1 MNMENTEKNFRSG
14 FVAIIGRSN
23 AGKSTLLNRL
33 TGEKIAI
40 VSPKP
45 QTTRN
50 KIAGILTTPGYQ
62 IVFEDTPGIFRGK
75 GGLFQYMKR
84 SWEAAAEDTDAIV
97 FVIDGTKPFRSS
109 DFELL
114 AALEGKG
121 APVIAA
127 VNKTDAAK
135 KEEIV
140 PVLARLNELRF
151 LHEIIPISARKG
163 ENCDLLLE
171 KLVELLPEGCA
182 FYPED
187 EITDKSERFIAAEI
201 VREKI
206 LRNLDEEV
214 PHGVGINVTKYAFD
228 EARGLLEI
236 DAEIYCERDNH
247 KAILIGR
254 DGSMLRKIGA
264 SARGE
269 LEKSTGH
276 KVFLNLF
283 VKVRRDWR
291 DNDNYLRDL
300 GYNRKEV

>member
-1 MNMENTEKNFRSG
+1 MNMEKTEKNFRSG

>member
-1 MNMENTEKNFRSG
+1 MREEQKNFRSG

-50 KIAGILTTPGYQ
+50 KIAGILTTPAYQ
-62 IVFEDTPGIFRGK
+62 IVFEDTPGIYRGK

-97 FVIDGTKPFRSS
+97 FVIDGTKPLRASEFA
-109 DFELL
+109 LL
-114 AALEGKG
+114 ASLEGKG

-127 VNKTDAAK
+127 VNKTDTAR
-135 KEEIV
+135 KEDIF
-140 PVLARLNELRF
+140 PVLARLNELKF
-151 LHEIIPISARKG
+151 LSEVIPLSAKKG

-171 KLVELLPEGCA
+171 KLVSLLPEGCA

-187 EITDKSERFIAAEI
+187 EITDKSERFIAAEVI
-201 VREKI
+201 REKI
-206 LRNLDEEV
+206 LLNLDEEV
-214 PHGVGINVTKYAFD
+214 PHGVGINVVKYSFD
-228 EARGLLEI
+228 EGRGILDI

-247 KAILIGR
+247 KAILIGKE
-254 DGSMLRKIGA
+254 GSMLKKIGA
-264 SARGE
+264 SARFE
-269 LEKSTGH
+269 LEKNLGQ

>member
-214 PHGVGINVTKYAFD
+214 PHGVGINVTKYALD

>member
-1 MNMENTEKNFRSG
+1 MEPQEKQGFRSG
-14 FVAIIGRSN
+14 FCAIVGRSN

-50 KIAGILTTPGYQ
+50 KIAGILTTSDYQ

-97 FVIDGTKPFRSS
+97 FVIDGGKPFRSS

-114 AALEGKG
+114 SALEGKG

-127 VNKTDAAK
+127 VNKTDCVK
-135 KEEIV
+135 KEEIF
-140 PVLARLNELRF
+140 PVLAKLNELKF
-151 LHEIIPISARKG
+151 LKEVIPLSAKSG
-163 ENCDLLLE
+163 ENCDLLLQ
-171 KLVELLPEGCA
+171 KIVECLPEGQP

-187 EITDKSERFIAAEI
+187 EITDKSERFLAAEVI
-201 VREKI
+201 REKI
-206 LRNLDEEV
+206 LLNLDEEV
-214 PHGVGINVTKYAFD
+214 PHGVGINVTKYHWD
-228 EARGLLEI
+228 DARDLLEI

-254 DGSMLRKIGA
+254 QGAMLRRIGA
-264 SARGE
+264 SARHE
-269 LEKSTGH
+269 LERSLEK

-300 GYNRKEV
+300 GYNKKEV